1 VGAAPQW
8 QRCGVLQLAR
18 DPAEASA
25 QRAALRAHCYPL
37 EYAQPV
43 TREQA
48 AALAGLGVAAGGVW
62 FPEAGWIRPP
72 SLVNA
77 LLARCG
83 ALLEARYG
91 CEAAAL
97 DHEGGLWHVRGA
109 RGEEIA
115 AAPVVVLANAAEALR
130 LAPQKSVRLR
140 RVRGQLS
147 FLPPER
153 LAKLRAVVLRGGFV
167 LPPVDGTAIAGATY
181 DFDDEDTAARAASHA
196 ANLERLERILP
207 GISAGLVAATLQ
219 GRVGFRAVARDRLPL
234 IGALADEQAAP
245 RRKNPGLADLA
256 RKPGLYGAFAY
267 GSRGLLWAGLGA
279 ELIASLIEGEPLPL
293 EARLADAV
301 DPARFLLRALRAPK
315 GGST

>member
-1 VGAAPQW
+1 
-8 QRCGVLQLAR
+8 
-18 DPAEASA
+18 
-25 QRAALRAHCYPL
+25 
-37 EYAQPV
+37 
-43 TREQA
+43 
-48 AALAGLGVAAGGVW
+48 
-62 FPEAGWIRPP
+62 
-72 SLVNA
+72 
-77 LLARCG
+77 
-83 ALLEARYG
+83 
-91 CEAAAL
+91 
-97 DHEGGLWHVRGA
+97 
-109 RGEEIA
+109 
-115 AAPVVVLANAAEALR
+115 VVLANAAEALR

-181 DFDDEDTAARAASHA
+181 DFDDEDTAPRAASHA

-207 GISAGLVAATLQ
+207 GISAGLDAASLQ
-219 GRVGFRAVARDRLPL
+219 GRVGFRTVARDRLPL
-234 IGALADEQAAP
+234 IGAIACEQAAP
-245 RRKNPGLADLA
+245 RRKNPGLADLV

-301 DPARFLLRALRAPK
+301 DPARFLLRAMRAPK
-315 GGST
+315 GVST